1 MKLVMPALAFFE
13 IVPLFH
19 FPRIF
24 GLKSKRKS
32 PSPSTSIRVSR
43 VGDLPLSGGDALL
56 PG

>member
-1 MKLVMPALAFFE
+1 MLCTWMLQPYFE
-13 IVPLFH
+13 TAGGSLLLREI
-19 FPRIF
+19 
-24 GLKSKRKS
+24 KS